1 MVYDGSMVNSGME
14 LWSVFRMLG
23 NAVRIRLVG
32 LAFDG
37 GGAGVNVSD
46 AAEALGIGEPAVS
59 TYLRQLA
66 DCGLLRRSR
75 AGLQVNYLEDKESD
89 AARRGIA
96 DALREHLRSGGR
108 TDSAA
113 VLFKAL
119 GNATRVSAL
128 KVVAQKPADIE
139 TISKRIHVPHLT
151 VLRQMRPLVGAKI
164 VVRDK
169 NGLLS
174 MLPPSSPLRKK
185 ILALASNHLL
195 Q

>member
-1 MVYDGSMVNSGME
+1 
-14 LWSVFRMLG
+14 MLG

-46 AAEALGIGEPAVS
+46 AAKALGIGEPAVS

-89 AARRGIA
+89 AARREIA
-96 DALREHLRSGGR
+96 DALREHLRSGGK
-108 TDSAA
+108 TEAA
-113 VLFKAL
+113 ALLFKAL
-119 GNATRVSAL
+119 GNATRVSAVR
-128 KVVAQKPADIE
+128 VVSRKPFDIE
-139 TISKRIHVPHLT
+139 TISKTIHVPHLT
-151 VLRQMRPLVGAKI
+151 VLRQMRPLIAAKI
-164 VVRDK
+164 VARDK

-174 MLPPSSPLRKK
+174 MVPPENPLRKK
-185 ILALASNHLL
+185 ILALVSCHLL